1 MCEVGRW
8 LRACDIIFLNS
19 TGKELGMWLLRYS
32 VLAPPPSIWTW
43 LLERG
48 KSVRIHWWWRSHPI
62 RLFSK
67 ALLQFF
73 WRSKVKTRG
82 NSLQCGSG
90 KKYLVCPLHL
100 KTQIPWKLDAWID
113 NVLQGHWDLSW
124 VSTLSYLPFLRCL
137 FSIFKYSQDF
147 SLWCCLSDTCTWLL
161 EDPVV
166 CSSFRNV
173 QDALKSTTSL
183 GTLDLCCQLNSAS
196 LSTYLQELG
205 PPQGHH
211 LYKQEE
217 DITRILE
224 GFTCARQTGTW
235 LHTGHKTA
243 SLETFSF

>member
-8 LRACDIIFLNS
+8 LRACDIILLNS

-48 KSVRIHWWWRSHPI
+48 KSVRIHWWWWSHPI

-73 WRSKVKTRG
+73 WRSKVKTRA

-124 VSTLSYLPFLRCL
+124 VSTLSGAYLSWSVSSASSNTHKTF
-137 FSIFKYSQDF
+137 
-147 SLWCCLSDTCTWLL
+147 LSDVAFLT
-161 EDPVV
+161 PV
-166 CSSFRNV
+166 
-173 QDALKSTTSL
+173 L
-183 GTLDLCCQLNSAS
+183 GCW
-196 LSTYLQELG
+196 
-205 PPQGHH
+205 
-211 LYKQEE
+211 
-217 DITRILE
+217 RILWFAVLL
-224 GFTCARQTGTW
+224 GMFRM
-235 LHTGHKTA
+235 L
-243 SLETFSF
+243 